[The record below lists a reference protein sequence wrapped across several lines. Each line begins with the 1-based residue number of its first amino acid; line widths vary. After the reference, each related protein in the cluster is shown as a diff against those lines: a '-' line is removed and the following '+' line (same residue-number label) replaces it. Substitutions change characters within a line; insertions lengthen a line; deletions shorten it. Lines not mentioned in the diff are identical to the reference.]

1 MPAAAAR
8 HDGRTAT
15 HDDTPLFD
23 TALPPLRGSPHHVIS
38 AGMGGPAARP
48 ELAVAASEAGGF
60 GLRDTVGDLEKMA
73 LFAGESSAPVE
84 RCAPAAEVID
94 RLMSDAV
101 DAAARIRA
109 AGVH

>member
-1 MPAAAAR
+1 
-8 HDGRTAT
+8 
-15 HDDTPLFD
+15 
-23 TALPPLRGSPHHVIS
+23 
-38 AGMGGPAARP
+38 
-48 ELAVAASEAGGF
+48 
-60 GLRDTVGDLEKMA
+60 MA